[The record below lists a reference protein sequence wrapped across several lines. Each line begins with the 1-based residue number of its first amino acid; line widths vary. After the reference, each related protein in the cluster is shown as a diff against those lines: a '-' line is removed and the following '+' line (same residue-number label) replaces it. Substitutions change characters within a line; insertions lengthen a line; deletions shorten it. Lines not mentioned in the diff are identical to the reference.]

1 MLQKRGFEL
10 LNQDIK
16 RPWGHY
22 AVLQSEQGFL
32 VKCIVV
38 NPKQKLSLQYHH
50 HREEHWVVLQGKAL
64 VTKGDEQIY
73 LIVGQSIDISIEEI
87 HSLQNVSEEILKI
100 LEIQRGEILDENDIV
115 RIEDRYGRA

>member
-1 MLQKRGFEL
+1 M
-10 LNQDIK
+10 K

-22 AVLQSEQGFL
+22 TVLQEDKSFL

-38 NPKQKLSLQYHH
+38 NPKEKLSLQYHH
-50 HREEHWVVLQGKAL
+50 HREEHWVVLEGEAL
-64 VTKGDEQIY
+64 VTRGDEQI
-73 LIVGQSIDISIEEI
+73 IMKAGESIDIQIKEI
-87 HSLQNVSEEILKI
+87 HSLQNRSEEVLKV

>member
-1 MLQKRGFEL
+1 MT
-10 LNQDIK
+10 

-22 AVLQSEQGFL
+22 TVLQEEKGFL

-50 HREEHWVVLQGKAL
+50 HREEHWVVLQGEAL
-64 VTKGDEQIY
+64 VTKGEKQIK
-73 LIVGQSIDISIEEI
+73 LIVGQCIDIAIEEV
-87 HSLQNVSEEILKI
+87 HSLQNASEEVLKV

-115 RIEDRYGRA
+115 RIEDNYGRA

>member
-1 MLQKRGFEL
+1 M
-10 LNQDIK
+10 K

-22 AVLQSEQGFL
+22 TVLQEEAGFL

-50 HREEHWVVLQGKAL
+50 HREEHWVVLQGEAVVK
-64 VTKGDEQIY
+64 KGGE
-73 LIVGQSIDISIEEI
+73 LIKLNVGQSIDISVKEV
-87 HSLQNVSEEILKI
+87 HSLQNSSEEVLKV

-115 RIEDRYGRA
+115 RIEDNYGRA